1 MLGKLP
7 LTVWQRMI
15 SKRPAQN
22 DKKSRKQNKTKQKNK
37 KQRRASQIAR
47 AL

>member
-7 LTVWQRMI
+7 LTVWQRTI

-22 DKKSRKQNKTKQKNK
+22 DKKSRKQNKTEEQKTK
-37 KQRRASQIAR
+37 EGGTDSQSA
-47 AL
+47 